1 MDDTLIR
8 NQKITIGLT
17 LIIYSSMIKKIALTL
32 SVIFV
37 FQIIAYAQ
45 VVTTLVDLNQGTM
58 GDGITVAN
66 TGDIYYSSGFGTSF
80 NKVFKITPEGKFSVF
95 TDITNPV
102 GIISDSLLNLYTNTY
117 QGNSV
122 RKIDSLGNVSVIAT
136 GLNGPAGI
144 VLNSKGELFVSEFGA
159 NFSGTGNRIVKINP
173 DSTFEPFVTSSSFSG
188 LIGLTVDESDNL
200 YTSNWGNGRVYKI
213 TPEKGISLLADLPGN
228 INQISYS
235 NGYVLAPV
243 PSINKIYRIDI
254 ETGAAEIIAGNG
266 SSGDK
271 DGIALFAEFSR
282 PNGIAPSATGD
293 TLYFND
299 GGIVKM
305 ITGLN
310 LPGIDI
316 NGEFKN
322 EEVLINVDASK
333 SYDSLQVIIDEEVVA
348 TFYSISEEDSVVNF
362 GLEPE
367 ETEIVDVYVLG
378 FSGSQVTVSSKLELT
393 LLNFDDPIEGYRT
406 DFDERPTADFL
417 VDGFSISRTL
427 LDRTDYRAYTVRD
440 YRENSEYGLTLLKPI
455 QVNSDSSILIY
466 SDVAIVEPG
475 EEGSVFGTEEF
486 KDYVVVE
493 GNKGDGWIP
502 LSDGYDARYDEAWL
516 STWPENGDSEE
527 LFRSHKVNLLDTFD
541 PDDIVLIRFRLFS
554 DEDTV
559 GYGWVISEI
568 EIQGNLLTSIDEEKT
583 PLSFELAQ
591 NYPNP
596 FNPSTSIEYTV
607 PVSSQVKLSVFN
619 IAGQEVA
626 VLVDRRLSPGRYT
639 ESFNAESLSSG
650 VYFYRLQA
658 EGGFSRTSKML
669 LIK

>member
-1 MDDTLIR
+1 
-8 NQKITIGLT
+8 
-17 LIIYSSMIKKIALTL
+17 MIKKTLLTIALFTAAQL
-32 SVIFV
+32 SVN
-37 FQIIAYAQ
+37 AQ
-45 VVTTLVDLNQGTM
+45 LVSTLVNLNQGTM
-58 GDGITVAN
+58 GDGITVAK

-80 NKVFKITPEGKFSVF
+80 NKVFKITPEGEFSVF
-95 TDITNPV
+95 KDITNPV

-144 VLNSKGELFVSEFGA
+144 VLNQEGELFVSEYGA
-159 NFSGTGNRIVKINP
+159 NFSGTGNRIVKVNP
-173 DSTFEPFVTSSSFSG
+173 DSTFETFVSSTSFSG
-188 LIGLTVDESDNL
+188 LIGLTIDESGNL
-200 YTSNWGNGRVYKI
+200 YTSNWGNGRVFKI
-213 TPEKGISLLADLPGN
+213 TPEKEISLLADLPGN
-228 INQISYS
+228 VNQISYS

-243 PSINKIYRIDI
+243 PTLNRIYRIDI
-254 ETGAAEIIAGNG
+254 ESGSAEILAGNG
-266 SSGDK
+266 STGNK

-310 LPGIDI
+310 LPRIEIG
-316 NGEFKN
+316 GEFEN
-322 EEVLINVDASK
+322 EKINIEVDASK
-333 SYDSLQVIIDEEVVA
+333 AYDSLQVLIDEEVVE
-348 TFYSISEEDSVVNF
+348 TFYSVTEADSVFNF
-362 GLEPE
+362 NYKPE
-367 ETEIVDVYVLG
+367 QTKVVDIYVLG
-378 FSGSQVTVSSKLELT
+378 FSGLQATISSKLELT
-393 LLNFDDPIEGYRT
+393 VLNFDDPIEGYRT

-427 LDRTDYRAYTVRD
+427 LDWTDYRAYTTRD
-440 YRENSEYGLTLLKPI
+440 YRENSEYGLILLKPI

-475 EEGSVFGTEEF
+475 EEESVFGTEEF

-493 GNKGDGWIP
+493 GNKGDGWVP

-516 STWPENGDSEE
+516 NTWPENGDVEE
-527 LFRSHKVNLLDTFD
+527 LFRSHKVDLLDTFD
-541 PDDIVLIRFRLFS
+541 AGDTVLVRFRLFS
-554 DEDTV
+554 DEDIV

-568 EIQGNLLTSIDEEKT
+568 EIQANLLTSIDYGDDA
-583 PLSFELAQ
+583 PLAFVLEQ

-596 FNPSTSIEYTV
+596 FNPSTSIEFTIPTY
-607 PVSSQVKLSVFN
+607 SHVKLSVFN
-619 IAGQEVA
+619 IAGKEVA
-626 VLVDRRLSPGRYT
+626 VLVDEGLNPGKYL
-639 ESFNAESLSSG
+639 ESFSAELLSSG
-650 VYFYRLQA
+650 VYFYRLQS
-658 EGGFSRTSKML
+658 EGGFSRTNKML